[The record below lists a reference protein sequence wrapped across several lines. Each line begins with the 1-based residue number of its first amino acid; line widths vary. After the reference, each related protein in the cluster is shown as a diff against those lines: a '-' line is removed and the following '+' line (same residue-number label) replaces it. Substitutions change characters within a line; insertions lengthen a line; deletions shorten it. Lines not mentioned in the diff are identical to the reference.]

1 LEGGDAL
8 FQWILNRD
16 LTSRPDFQGL
26 VFGLYR
32 NGYIATYIITVTK
45 TKDIIL
51 NPGLK
56 YEAPHLD
63 GHVQWKGDLSK
74 SLAAFQISHIS
85 QEDQMQ
91 YGLMIDFGAL
101 KDSKTSFVSLQIQGN
116 RGII

>member
-1 LEGGDAL
+1 M
-8 FQWILNRD
+8 
-16 LTSRPDFQGL
+16 
-26 VFGLYR
+26 
-32 NGYIATYIITVTK
+32 TK

-116 RGII
+116 RGIIWDQAHMYFLWRVDAVLIFTFCGLRQ